1 MRKRISELRG
11 LGWFICAFLGLAAG
25 VALFTPWQSI
35 WTRALIS
42 VDEQAANVR
51 LSWQSIDRAG
61 LSGFRVVGLNV
72 GLVQSP
78 GELRFNHADV
88 RVGLNEWNVRLD
100 TGGAECFLTL
110 EQNGQVSF
118 EGDMNLSYLL
128 SDDLKGQ
135 VRVAGNIRRGGGS
148 KPSGWVDLR
157 TQAVNVGGRAY
168 GDVAF
173 MGEFEG
179 RMMQIREFSLGEPV
193 SIRAEGTALVDPA
206 DIPGTIFQVEG
217 TRKTPDG
224 DESFL
229 TESSLRS
236 LFDMK

>member
-1 MRKRISELRG
+1 MKKRTRELKG

-35 WTRALIS
+35 WARALVS
-42 VDEQAANVR
+42 VDEQAPNVR

-110 EQNGQVSF
+110 EEKGKVAF

-135 VRVAGNIRRGGGS
+135 VRVAGKIRSDGSS
-148 KPSGWVDLR
+148 KPSGWVDVR

-179 RMMQIREFSLGEPV
+179 RMVQIREFSLGEPV
-193 SIRAEGTALVDPA
+193 GIRAEGTALADPA

-217 TRKTPDG
+217 TRETPDG
-224 DESFL
+224 KLPFRMEA
-229 TESSLRS
+229 SLRS
-236 LFDMK
+236 LFDME